1 MNKFILLACLY
12 AIAGLSDTLKVNVDP
27 REPLVNENFKVQ
39 FEISTQEGTDPVI
52 SFDPLNVDVVSRQET
67 GVKTRTTYI
76 NGQLSTER
84 SVMVEYEM
92 IAKRSGSAFLRD
104 INVEIGGKR
113 LKHNTIRINVLSTPR
128 KARNILVKAEVSK
141 EEAFVGESILV
152 RYYLYN
158 KVPVS
163 STDIKKFPKLDK
175 FLKRYHQEKMTAERA
190 SVDGEV
196 YTRRVIYTAQLYGT
210 EPGTYTVDPIT
221 LGIQYSSRGNNPFN
235 TFGFGSRLGG
245 LRKMTLSSKPI
256 EVRIKAL
263 PKDNVPKS
271 FTGLVGEHSFNLE
284 LNKNK
289 FVVNEPIELKLVVTG
304 PGALELFEA
313 PKIFTSQA
321 IEEFE
326 KNNDLKIA
334 ADFSGTKTVL
344 YTYLGREPVNIE
356 NKVIPFTYFD
366 PNSLVFKTKNVD
378 LGKIVVA
385 GGVPLGQNKTTDE
398 SSASAKP
405 KLPATEQDIIPSQ
418 VLTPIF
424 KFENTYTY
432 NAFKI
437 TVILVV
443 VFLFGWGWIF
453 KDALLSMRGNKANVL
468 AELIKEGADYSKLHQ
483 VVQTL
488 GHGADMESIIGKSKL
503 KETSKKELINLV
515 RECEKEF
522 EINGKTKKHRISKS
536 TAKDLVKVGN
546 VES

>member
-1 MNKFILLACLY
+1 MIKIIILAALY
-12 AIAGLSDTLKVNVDP
+12 AITAFSDTLKINVDP
-27 REPLVNENFKVQ
+27 KEPLINENFRVQ

-52 SFDPLNVDVVSRQET
+52 SFDPLNVDVISRQET

-84 SVMVEYEM
+84 SVTVEYEM

-104 INVEIGGKR
+104 IIVEIGGKR
-113 LKHNTIRINVLSTPR
+113 LKHNTMRINVLSTPR
-128 KARNILVKAEVSK
+128 KARNILVRAEVSK

-190 SVDGEV
+190 SVDGEI

-221 LGIQYSSRGNNPFN
+221 LGIQYSTRGNNPFN
-235 TFGFGSRLGG
+235 TFGFGSRMGG
-245 LRKMTLSSKPI
+245 LRKMTLSSKPV
-256 EVRIKAL
+256 EVKIKSL
-263 PKDNVPKS
+263 PKENVPKS

-289 FVVNEPIELKLVVTG
+289 FVVNEPIELKLVVSG

-321 IEEFE
+321 VEEFE
-326 KNNDLKIA
+326 KNNDLKVA
-334 ADFSGTKTVL
+334 ADFSATKTVL

-366 PNSLVFKTKNVD
+366 PNSLDFKTKNVD
-378 LGKIVVA
+378 LGRIVVA
-385 GGVPLGQNKTTDE
+385 GGVRLGHNTTTGE
-398 SSASAKP
+398 SRTDAKP
-405 KLPATEQDIIPSQ
+405 ERPAAEQDLIPSQ
-418 VLTPIF
+418 ALTPMY
-424 KFENTYTY
+424 KLGNTYTY
-432 NAFKI
+432 NAFRI
-437 TVILVV
+437 TLILLV
-443 VFLFGWGWIF
+443 VFLFGGLWIF
-453 KDALLSMRGNKANVL
+453 KDAILSIRGNRTNIL

-483 VVQTL
+483 VVQKL
-488 GHGADMESIIGKSKL
+488 GHGADMESIISESKL
-503 KETSKKELINLV
+503 NEASKKELLELV
-515 RECEKEF
+515 RKCEKEF
-522 EINGKTKKHRISKS
+522 EMNGKTKKHRISKS
-536 TAKDLVKVGN
+536 TAKDLVKAGN